1 MARGPSGASIEPICA
16 VSVGGT
22 RTTIRLRSALPAE
35 SPGSGASCR
44 LVPAAGAETLA
55 AGRSTAQEKNAER
68 LQVVSEVQK
77 VFEVLGFIPQAE
89 QERNASALQDWES
102 AVVGVSLLEEAAY
115 RAAVAAHRSPALELL
130 RDADGRIE
138 GAVCTV
144 PPVQEGGR
152 FAGVIV
158 VEPAGWEPRAEGGG
172 GADGEGARGLTT
184 SPTRSEEGLRP

>member
-1 MARGPSGASIEPICA
+1 MPPRAGGRRGSPR
-16 VSVGGT
+16 GG
-22 RTTIRLRSALPAE
+22 SFH
-35 SPGSGASCR
+35 GSR
-44 LVPAAGAETLA
+44 
-55 AGRSTAQEKNAER
+55 KER
-68 LQVVSEVQK
+68 RAQVVSEVQK

-89 QERNASALQDWES
+89 QERNASALQAWES

>member
-1 MARGPSGASIEPICA
+1 MTRGPSGASIEPICA

-22 RTTIRLRSALPAE
+22 RTTIRLQSALPAE

-44 LVPAAGAETLA
+44 LVPAAGAEALA

-89 QERNASALQDWES
+89 QERNASALQAWES

-152 FAGVIV
+152 LA
-158 VEPAGWEPRAEGGG
+158 RAR
-172 GADGEGARGLTT
+172 RGMTT